1 MREGFPPTFFTH
13 TGRSFCIS
21 SVVFSRAPVCPRHS
35 IHDVRSLICLFF
47 AYILHITSLFLLK
60 SSLNVPLYQN
70 NTYICAMA
78 KQYTYEEDNAP
89 TMVNDDTSVYP
100 RGITIPITLPTMGN
114 CRVTNATHI
123 NWRDIVV
130 SDRVKSMTLGPSE
143 LSMDT
148 RSDKDLLAEA
158 LEEKYR

>member
-1 MREGFPPTFFTH
+1 
-13 TGRSFCIS
+13 
-21 SVVFSRAPVCPRHS
+21 
-35 IHDVRSLICLFF
+35 
-47 AYILHITSLFLLK
+47 
-60 SSLNVPLYQN
+60 
-70 NTYICAMA
+70 MA

-89 TMVNDDTSVYP
+89 TMVNDDTSAYP
-100 RGITIPITLPTMGN
+100 RGITIPITLATMGN
-114 CRVTNATHI
+114 CRVTNTTHI